1 MVGVLS
7 SRPLTPRTSRSA
19 CSRGDRAPATIRRAS
34 AWISGSSLSMNGSGR
49 RYSAR
54 SGSSGPG
61 RRRRAS
67 TSSSTLS
74 DQDWPTPSR
83 ASAEVSTPSTCR
95 RRRTTSRGSSIR
107 ARMVG
112 TTAAAANRVG
122 LHPARDR
129 ELDGLLL
136 RFAHRQQPQ
145 RALLADHLA
154 GVGDPRRGGDAGV
167 AQLGSERRRRPSA
180 GDHHLA
186 AADAHRHR
194 RVGQRRRVEDHELM
208 GGAVAQAGGRQAPA
222 QVHHQRR
229 RLLQVAD
236 LGAGTGAAADLQREA
251 QAVELARHRERAGAR
266 VEREL
271 ERPQREGPVH
281 ARGGLEDGGGGRA
294 EQRHL
299 QPAVFLQL
307 EAVVD
312 RHHLPDG
319 EADFLAAVVDA
330 SPLRFGAVAGQIGGQ
345 VRRRLEVRLLDER
358 GHGQRPGRQ
367 RNPGQPAGHAPGQG
381 ANAQGSSGACGRHYG
396 GYRRGSGPP

>member
-1 MVGVLS
+1 
-7 SRPLTPRTSRSA
+7 
-19 CSRGDRAPATIRRAS
+19 
-34 AWISGSSLSMNGSGR
+34 MNGSGR

-54 SGSSGPG
+54 SGSQRPGPQAARVDELEHVVRPRLADAVEG
-61 RRRRAS
+61 QRRGVHAVHLQAQAHDVAR
-67 TSSSTLS
+67 LV
-74 DQDWPTPSR
+74 DSR
-83 ASAEVSTPSTCR
+83 AHGR
-95 RRRTTSRGSSIR
+95 NDRGRSQQI
-107 ARMVG
+107 
-112 TTAAAANRVG
+112 G

-136 RFAHRQQPQ
+136 RFAHRQQSQ

-167 AQLGSERRRRPSA
+167 AQLGAERRRRPSA

-194 RVGQRRRVEDHELM
+194 RIGQRRRVEDHELM

-236 LGAGTGAAADLQREA
+236 LGAGTGAAANLQREA
-251 QAVELARHRERAGAR
+251 QAVELARDRERPGAR

-281 ARGGLEDGGGGRA
+281 SRGGLEDGGGGRA

-299 QPAVFLQL
+299 QPAVLLQF

-330 SPLRFGAVAGQIGGQ
+330 PPLRFGAVAGQVGGQ
-345 VRRRLEVRLLDER
+345 VRRRLEVGLLDQR
-358 GHGQRPGRQ
+358 GHGQRPRRQ
-367 RNPGQPAGHAPGQG
+367 RDPGQPATHAPGQG
-381 ANAQGSSGACGRHYG
+381 ADAQGSSGACGRHYG
-396 GYRRGSGPP
+396 GYRRGTGPP